1 MSKCVVVDT
10 TKSPRAR
17 LRPVPVN
24 TVKLRDSFW
33 MKRIEVLR
41 KVTIPTQYEKLEET
55 GRIENFRKVAR
66 GDKDIIWRIADD
78 SDVYKWVEAAA
89 FTLAYEYD
97 PSIERMLEEVVDAIS
112 SAQDEDGYLFTY
124 YAYDRGS
131 RWSDLMRMHE
141 LYCAGHLF
149 QAAIAYYRATGRDKL
164 LNTAIR
170 LADHIADVFG
180 PDKRSG
186 APGHPEIEMAL
197 VEMYRQT
204 GREKY
209 LELAEFFLDQRGK
222 GLLGGD
228 MVLIDHKPFRELDS
242 MVGHAVRAIYLCC
255 GATDIY
261 LETGDESL
269 YSTLERLWRSMMK
282 RMYITGG
289 VGSRYHGEAFG
300 EDYELPNVRAYAETC
315 AAVANV
321 MWNWRMLM
329 ATGEARF
336 TDVIE
341 TVIYNGA
348 LSGISLDG
356 KRYFYVNPLADRGGH
371 RRKEW
376 FGCAC
381 CPPNIARLLASLPG
395 YFYSTNSEGI
405 WIHFYASS
413 TSSIEL
419 NGRMVGLIQETRY
432 PWEGRVKLEVN
443 PEKSDMFS
451 LFIRIPEWCEEV
463 KIIVEGKELK
473 RRILPGTYLKIEKDW
488 DYGDTVEVFMSI
500 KPVLMISHPHVLDN
514 TDRVAI
520 RRGPIVYCLEH
531 VDNPGFDVWDIIV
544 PPDVQLR
551 EDFRPELLNGVVMVR
566 GRAFVI
572 DSKVWKSKLYL
583 PLRNVPLE
591 FSEVEFRAIPYYAWA
606 NREPGPMIVWLR
618 SLMPKIPPERTRAC
632 RLSS

>member
-10 TKSPRAR
+10 TKSPWAR

-24 TVKLRDSFW
+24 AVKLRDSFW
-33 MKRIEVLR
+33 GNRIEVLR
-41 KVTIPTQYEKLEET
+41 KVTIPTQYEELEGT

-97 PSIERMLEEVVDAIS
+97 SNIERMLEEVVDAIS

-124 YAYDRGS
+124 YAYDKRS
-131 RWSDLMRMHE
+131 RWKDLIRMHE

-180 PDKRSG
+180 PDGQSG

-209 LELAEFFLDQRGK
+209 LELARFFLDQRGK

-228 MVLIDHKPFRELDS
+228 IVLIDHKPFRELDS

-269 YSTLERLWRSMMK
+269 YNTLERLWRSMMK

-329 ATGEARF
+329 VTAEARF

-356 KRYFYVNPLADRGGH
+356 RHYFYVNPLADRGRH
-371 RRKEW
+371 SRQEW
-376 FGCAC
+376 FRCAC

-395 YFYSTNSEGI
+395 YFYSTSSKGI
-405 WIHFYASS
+405 WIHLYASS
-413 TSSIEL
+413 TSTIEL
-419 NGRMVGLIQETRY
+419 NGRIVELTQETKY
-432 PWEGRVKLEVN
+432 PWEGRVKLKVN
-443 PEKSDMFS
+443 PEKTDTFS

-463 KIIVEGKELK
+463 KIIVEKKEFK
-473 RRILPGTYLKIEKDW
+473 RKVLPGSYLKIERDW
-488 DYGDTVEVFMSI
+488 HYGDTIE
-500 KPVLMISHPHVLDN
+500 VLMSMKPTLIVSHPHVLGN

-520 RRGPIVYCLEH
+520 KRGPIVYCLEH
-531 VDNPGFDVWDIIV
+531 IDNPDFDVWDIVI
-544 PPDVQLR
+544 PPDIQLK
-551 EDFRPELLNGVVMVR
+551 EEFRSELLNGIVVVR

-572 DSKVWKSKLYL
+572 DSKRWENRLYL
-583 PLRNVPLE
+583 PLKNMPLE
-591 FSEVEFRAIPYYAWA
+591 LRKVEFRAIPYYAWA

-618 SLMPKIPPERTRAC
+618 SIVPKNNP
-632 RLSS
+632 

>member
-10 TKSPRAR
+10 TKSPWAR

-24 TVKLRDSFW
+24 AVKLRDSFW
-33 MKRIEVLR
+33 GNRIEVLR
-41 KVTIPTQYEKLEET
+41 KVTIPTQYEELEET

-97 PSIERMLEEVVDAIS
+97 SNIERILEEVVDAIS

-124 YAYDRGS
+124 YAYDKRS
-131 RWSDLMRMHE
+131 RWKDLIRMHE

-180 PDKRSG
+180 PDGQSG

-209 LELAEFFLDQRGK
+209 LELARFFLDQRGK

-228 MVLIDHKPFRELDS
+228 IVLIDHKPFRELDS

-269 YSTLERLWRSMMK
+269 YNTLERLWRSMMK

-329 ATGEARF
+329 VTAEARF

-356 KRYFYVNPLADRGGH
+356 RHYFYVNPLADRGRH
-371 RRKEW
+371 SRQEW
-376 FGCAC
+376 FRCAC

-395 YFYSTNSEGI
+395 YFYSTSSKGI
-405 WIHFYASS
+405 WIHLYASS
-413 TSSIEL
+413 TSTIEL
-419 NGRMVGLIQETRY
+419 NGRIVELTQETKY
-432 PWEGRVKLEVN
+432 PWEGRVKLKVN
-443 PEKSDMFS
+443 PEKTDTFS

-463 KIIVEGKELK
+463 KIIVEKKEFK
-473 RRILPGTYLKIEKDW
+473 RKVLPGSYLKIERDW
-488 DYGDTVEVFMSI
+488 HYGDTIE
-500 KPVLMISHPHVLDN
+500 VLMSMKPTLIVSHPHVLGN

-520 RRGPIVYCLEH
+520 KRGPIVYCLEH
-531 VDNPGFDVWDIIV
+531 IDNPDFDVWDIVI
-544 PPDVQLR
+544 PPDIQLK
-551 EDFRPELLNGVVMVR
+551 EEFRPELLNGIVVVR

-572 DSKVWKSKLYL
+572 DSKRWENRLYL
-583 PLRNVPLE
+583 PLKNMPLE
-591 FSEVEFRAIPYYAWA
+591 LRKVEFRAIPYYAWA

-618 SLMPKIPPERTRAC
+618 SIVPKNNP
-632 RLSS
+632 

>member
-10 TKSPRAR
+10 TKSPWAR

-24 TVKLRDSFW
+24 AVKLRDSFW
-33 MKRIEVLR
+33 GNRIEVLR
-41 KVTIPTQYEKLEET
+41 KVTIPTQYEELEGT

-97 PSIERMLEEVVDAIS
+97 SNIERMLEEVVDAIS

-124 YAYDRGS
+124 YAYDKRS
-131 RWSDLMRMHE
+131 RWKDLIRMHE

-180 PDKRSG
+180 PDGQSG

-209 LELAEFFLDQRGK
+209 LELARFFLDQRGK

-228 MVLIDHKPFRELDS
+228 IVLIDHKPFRELDS

-269 YSTLERLWRSMMK
+269 YNTLERLWRSMMK

-329 ATGEARF
+329 VTAEARF

-356 KRYFYVNPLADRGGH
+356 RHYFYVNPLADRGRH
-371 RRKEW
+371 SRQEW
-376 FGCAC
+376 FRCAC

-395 YFYSTNSEGI
+395 YFYSTSSKGI
-405 WIHFYASS
+405 WIHLYASS
-413 TSSIEL
+413 TSTIEL
-419 NGRMVGLIQETRY
+419 NGRIVELTQETKY
-432 PWEGRVKLEVN
+432 PWEGRVKLKVN
-443 PEKSDMFS
+443 PEKTDTFS

-463 KIIVEGKELK
+463 KIIVEKKEFK
-473 RRILPGTYLKIEKDW
+473 RKVLPGSYLKIERDW
-488 DYGDTVEVFMSI
+488 HYGDTIE
-500 KPVLMISHPHVLDN
+500 VLMSMKPTLIVSHPHVLGN

-520 RRGPIVYCLEH
+520 KRGPIVYCLEH
-531 VDNPGFDVWDIIV
+531 IDNPDFDVWDIVI
-544 PPDVQLR
+544 PPDIQLK
-551 EDFRPELLNGVVMVR
+551 EEFRPELLNGIVVVR

-572 DSKVWKSKLYL
+572 DSKRWENRLYL
-583 PLRNVPLE
+583 PLKNMPLE
-591 FSEVEFRAIPYYAWA
+591 LRKVEFRAIPYYAWA

-618 SLMPKIPPERTRAC
+618 SIVPKNNP
-632 RLSS
+632 